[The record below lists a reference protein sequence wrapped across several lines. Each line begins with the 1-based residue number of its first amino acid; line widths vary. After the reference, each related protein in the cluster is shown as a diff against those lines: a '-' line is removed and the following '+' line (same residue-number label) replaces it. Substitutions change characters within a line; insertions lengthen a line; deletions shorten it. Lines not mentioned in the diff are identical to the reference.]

1 MNIKQLSLAA
11 AVSALTFTT
20 VTNAVLG
27 PIPIYLNTE
36 YRTDTPVIGSIAST
50 LTFDAEDIA
59 LTGANTFLDFLG
71 TVPSVGLYDASGN
84 VPAIFMRGG
93 NSNHTLIL
101 VDGMRVNGPESSNG
115 AVEYGLT
122 SIALNDIEKVE
133 IIKGSG
139 SVLYGSSATAGVISI
154 TTKKGANGTDATIS
168 TKFGTNNS
176 KSYAL
181 SASGGSKDAFVRFTF
196 NKYTTDGINA
206 KINDL
211 TADKDSISNHS
222 TQIKVGNEYFNAS
235 YLESRNKTEYD
246 GVYVSATDT
255 NNPSGLSDRKLAK
268 LSANINKKFSDTW
281 KAKLSIVQTKTGR
294 NTGVNATT
302 IGDKYKSIGITI
314 LNDIKIDDALIN
326 VGFSQ
331 INDENVTNSNNL
343 DNKLSNK
350 DVFVNWQKNIDS
362 IDINIGTRY
371 IKHSKFSNET
381 VYNLGAAKYFDNDI
395 KLTGTYGT
403 TFNAPSMI
411 QLSAPPYWGANPDLK
426 PETSK
431 NIELGAEKQ
440 HDWGVTEIK
449 VYKNEIKDAFLSDTT
464 TGFNWTNNG
473 GLNTR
478 GVELLVNA
486 NISGYNVDFSHDYNK
501 SRLKDALTQS
511 IRRPQNTTNLT
522 INKQHGKFNS
532 RAQLIK
538 KSSSIDGGNELGG
551 YTLLNLATN
560 YGINDNAKVSLNI
573 KNVADKDYT
582 IVNGYNQ
589 LGRTVSLGI
598 TYKF

>member
-1 MNIKQLSLAA
+1 
-11 AVSALTFTT
+11 
-20 VTNAVLG
+20 
-27 PIPIYLNTE
+27 
-36 YRTDTPVIGSIAST
+36 
-50 LTFDAEDIA
+50 
-59 LTGANTFLDFLG
+59 
-71 TVPSVGLYDASGN
+71 
-84 VPAIFMRGG
+84 
-93 NSNHTLIL
+93 
-101 VDGMRVNGPESSNG
+101 
-115 AVEYGLT
+115 
-122 SIALNDIEKVE
+122 
-133 IIKGSG
+133 
-139 SVLYGSSATAGVISI
+139 
-154 TTKKGANGTDATIS
+154 
-168 TKFGTNNS
+168 
-176 KSYAL
+176 
-181 SASGGSKDAFVRFTF
+181 
-196 NKYTTDGINA
+196 
-206 KINDL
+206 
-211 TADKDSISNHS
+211 
-222 TQIKVGNEYFNAS
+222 
-235 YLESRNKTEYD
+235 
-246 GVYVSATDT
+246 
-255 NNPSGLSDRKLAK
+255 
-268 LSANINKKFSDTW
+268 
-281 KAKLSIVQTKTGR
+281 
-294 NTGVNATT
+294 
-302 IGDKYKSIGITI
+302 
-314 LNDIKIDDALIN
+314 
-326 VGFSQ
+326 
-331 INDENVTNSNNL
+331 
-343 DNKLSNK
+343 
-350 DVFVNWQKNIDS
+350 
-362 IDINIGTRY
+362 
-371 IKHSKFSNET
+371 
-381 VYNLGAAKYFDNDI
+381 
-395 KLTGTYGT
+395 
-403 TFNAPSMI
+403 MI